1 MPVDVPLGPI
11 ILAAFSVSALSVSDW
26 RQWRT
31 GRYLFKPLSA
41 LAFLWLAASAGAM
54 DTSYGRWLL
63 AGLAASALGD
73 LLLMPDNRFTFLAGL
88 VAFLCGHLL
97 YSVAFIV
104 VGNDLHAAAIG
115 AVPAVALAVLATRW
129 LLPHLDALM
138 KVPVFTYIL
147 VIAAMLV
154 CAAGTWLQP
163 VALLAITGAWGFA
176 LSDLAVARQQFV
188 AASRLNP
195 LWGTPL
201 YFGSQ
206 LLLAASVLTLR
217 P

>member
-88 VAFLCGHLL
+88 VAFLCGT
-97 YSVAFIV
+97 
-104 VGNDLHAAAIG
+104 IG
-115 AVPAVALAVLATRW
+115 ASHEKKMTSTLPQSARCRPW
-129 LLPHLDALM
+129 RLLSWQR
-138 KVPVFTYIL
+138 
-147 VIAAMLV
+147 
-154 CAAGTWLQP
+154 AGC
-163 VALLAITGAWGFA
+163 
-176 LSDLAVARQQFV
+176 
-188 AASRLNP
+188 SR
-195 LWGTPL
+195 T
-201 YFGSQ
+201 S
-206 LLLAASVLTLR
+206 TH
-217 P
+217 